1 MIRRDETLR
10 MGYVTKMFP
19 RLSETFILNEILELE
34 RRGVEVVIFSA
45 KKPNEGRFHPQLSRL
60 KAPVLYLEDLDGKK
74 WADWIGAEWPRLS
87 AHADR
92 LWTLEGEEV
101 PAGNS
106 RRLEQVWHGAWI
118 ASRAE
123 ELGLSRLHAHFA
135 SLPSDLAYFA
145 HRVSG
150 IPFSFTA
157 HAKDIYVYDP
167 AESGLREKI
176 EASQFMVTVT
186 EYNRRYLLD
195 SLPGITADRIKVVYN
210 GIDLSRFAFTEAS
223 GREADLILGVGRLVP
238 KKGFGDLLEACALL
252 KQRGVP
258 YRCEIMGDG
267 VDADLLHARRDE
279 LGLQDEVT
287 FTGAVH
293 QDQVRARMARA
304 GVFCLPCCV
313 AGDNN
318 VDALPTVLLESLA
331 TGLPV
336 VSTAISGVPEIVTS
350 GGEGDLV
357 DANDPEALSRAL
369 EQLLADADRRE
380 AYGHHG
386 RAKAETAFDQRR
398 NVGRLLE
405 LYRTGGGDQAT
416 SAADGAAEQ
425 DAAELAGTT
434 PRAGL
439 RILYACTDRGIP
451 FGGGKGAAIHVREFL
466 DGFTDEGGEA
476 VVAVRRAESLDSRP
490 PRYPVHVVDPGLPS
504 TVPSTAALAEADE
517 FARNAALVEALNAI
531 PVTAGVDCV
540 YERYSLFGI
549 AGREYARRR
558 DVPFVLE
565 VNAPL
570 VKEAAAYRALHLVDV
585 AREVEQ
591 YLFSTA
597 DHIVTVSDAVREYVL
612 GVAPQAAVTVV
623 PNGVDTDRF
632 RPSSRTP
639 HARARVG
646 AAGPDDVVVGF
657 VGRVRPWHGVDVLVE
672 AVARARATAPGL
684 RLCVVGDVRGAEEG
698 LRRRAEQLGLAD
710 AVTFTGPVSNE
721 DIPELLAAMDVLAA
735 PYPQLDHFYF
745 SPLKIFEYMAA
756 GRPIV
761 ASSVG
766 QVSDVLEHEATALLT
781 APGDAGA
788 LGESLARLATDADLA
803 ARLGDAARK
812 VAVAEHTWR
821 HRVRT
826 IMDIMASLAARQG
839 VQAS

>member
-92 LWTLEGEEV
+92 LWTLVGEEV
-101 PAGNS
+101 PTGNS

-195 SLPGITADRIKVVYN
+195 ALPGITADRIKVVYN

-293 QDQVRARMARA
+293 QDQVYF
-304 GVFCLPCCV
+304 GVRHTQCLDRIP
-313 AGDNN
+313 
-318 VDALPTVLLESLA
+318 
-331 TGLPV
+331 
-336 VSTAISGVPEIVTS
+336 
-350 GGEGDLV
+350 
-357 DANDPEALSRAL
+357 
-369 EQLLADADRRE
+369 DRR
-380 AYGHHG
+380 
-386 RAKAETAFDQRR
+386 
-398 NVGRLLE
+398 
-405 LYRTGGGDQAT
+405 
-416 SAADGAAEQ
+416 
-425 DAAELAGTT
+425 
-434 PRAGL
+434 
-439 RILYACTDRGIP
+439 
-451 FGGGKGAAIHVREFL
+451 
-466 DGFTDEGGEA
+466 
-476 VVAVRRAESLDSRP
+476 
-490 PRYPVHVVDPGLPS
+490 
-504 TVPSTAALAEADE
+504 
-517 FARNAALVEALNAI
+517 
-531 PVTAGVDCV
+531 
-540 YERYSLFGI
+540 I
-549 AGREYARRR
+549 AGKRRT
-558 DVPFVLE
+558 E
-565 VNAPL
+565 
-570 VKEAAAYRALHLVDV
+570 
-585 AREVEQ
+585 
-591 YLFSTA
+591 
-597 DHIVTVSDAVREYVL
+597 
-612 GVAPQAAVTVV
+612 
-623 PNGVDTDRF
+623 
-632 RPSSRTP
+632 
-639 HARARVG
+639 
-646 AAGPDDVVVGF
+646 
-657 VGRVRPWHGVDVLVE
+657 
-672 AVARARATAPGL
+672 
-684 RLCVVGDVRGAEEG
+684 
-698 LRRRAEQLGLAD
+698 
-710 AVTFTGPVSNE
+710 
-721 DIPELLAAMDVLAA
+721 
-735 PYPQLDHFYF
+735 
-745 SPLKIFEYMAA
+745 
-756 GRPIV
+756 
-761 ASSVG
+761 
-766 QVSDVLEHEATALLT
+766 
-781 APGDAGA
+781 
-788 LGESLARLATDADLA
+788 ADLA
-803 ARLGDAARK
+803 AFGRQEVVQFLVEPEPCADAGLPWGFLMSRDGCHISVTI
-812 VAVAEHTWR
+812 VAATTCTV
-821 HRVRT
+821 
-826 IMDIMASLAARQG
+826 
-839 VQAS
+839 